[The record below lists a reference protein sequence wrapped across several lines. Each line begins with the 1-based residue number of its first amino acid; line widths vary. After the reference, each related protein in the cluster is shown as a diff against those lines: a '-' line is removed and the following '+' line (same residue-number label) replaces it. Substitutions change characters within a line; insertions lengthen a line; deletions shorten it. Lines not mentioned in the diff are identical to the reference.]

1 MHPPA
6 PEAIKTMDLALV
18 NKLLAGDQ
26 RTIAR
31 LITQAENNMEKA
43 SEIVQAIYPHTGKA
57 YVIGITGAPG
67 AGKSTFVNALTKDFV
82 SKGMRVG
89 IIAVDPTSPF
99 TGGALLGDRIRMKE
113 LFTSEQVFIRSM
125 AARGMLGGLARA
137 TKDVIKILDAAGYDY
152 IILETVG
159 VGQSEVEVY
168 KTAYTTVL
176 LVTPQMGDEIQA
188 LKAGIMEIT
197 DIFVVNKADLD
208 GADKRRAE
216 IEAML
221 DLDEKIQ
228 VDENSHSVRTIRIKG
243 WRPPV
248 LKAIATSGEGIKEFI
263 AAIDAHRKCYSDASA
278 SQTRKRTQLKFEI
291 LEILK
296 ERLTTKIENILHDE
310 ENEEIE
316 KELDQLVA
324 RATDPY
330 TVSKIIER
338 MISNR

>member
-1 MHPPA
+1 
-6 PEAIKTMDLALV
+6 MDQALV
-18 NKLLAGDQ
+18 EKLLAGDQ

-31 LITQAENNMEKA
+31 LITQAESDMDKA
-43 SEIVQAIYPHTGKA
+43 SEIIQAIYPHTGKA

-67 AGKSTFVNALTKDFV
+67 AGKSTFVNALTKDLV
-82 SKGMRVG
+82 NKGNRVG

-99 TGGALLGDRIRMKE
+99 TGGALLGDRIRMKD

-216 IEAML
+216 IESML

-228 VDENSHSVRTIRIKG
+228 VDNHSHSTRCIRIKG

-263 AAIDAHRKCYSDASA
+263 AAIDAHRKYYLDECASEN
-278 SQTRKRTQLKFEI
+278 RKRTQLKFEI

-310 ENEEIE
+310 ENDEIE
-316 KELDQLVA
+316 KELDQLVK
-324 RATDPY
+324 RTTDPY
-330 TVSKIIER
+330 SVSKIIER
-338 MISNR
+338 MIAHK